1 MLATTLDILK
11 SGLRADPTVSP
22 AERARLLALLRQGPE
37 VPRPDAP
44 PSSID
49 RILRRREAVTFWE
62 RSLRFVDRLAKDGIL
77 RRRLLPGRK
86 RASGFLAS
94 DVMALIAGKA
104 AE

>member
-49 RILRRREAVTFWE
+49 RISAAAKRSPSEA
-62 RSLRFVDRLAKDGIL
+62 
-77 RRRLLPGRK
+77 
-86 RASGFLAS
+86 FLA
-94 DVMALIAGKA
+94 VCGPLGQGRQ
-104 AE
+104 

>member
-1 MLATTLDILK
+1 M
-11 SGLRADPTVSP
+11 
-22 AERARLLALLRQGPE
+22 
-37 VPRPDAP
+37 
-44 PSSID
+44 
-49 RILRRREAVTFWE
+49 
-62 RSLRFVDRLAKDGIL
+62 